1 MEQIREIDC
10 KAIRNIKR
18 AITVHSKQL
27 EEECGL
33 HIRVG
38 KRKHFGKKG
47 TSYPNSY
54 SILLSFYPYS
64 TCEQC
69 GTRMVASLKGANGKR
84 YCTPTCKA
92 KAFRIRKE
100 HKYETVRQEN
110 IVLREENKKLRNGA
124 TNGTNA

>member
-38 KRKHFGKKG
+38 KQKTLGKNW
-47 TSYPNSY
+47 NSY
-54 SILLSFYPYS
+54 NILLSFHPYT
-64 TCEQC
+64 TCSYC
-69 GTRMVASLKGANGKR
+69 DKRMVASSKGAYGKH
-84 YCTPTCKA
+84 YCSMTCKGRA
-92 KAFRIRKE
+92 YRLRREQRDEAI
-100 HKYETVRQEN
+100 RQEN

-124 TNGTNA
+124 KNGTNA